1 MATLLRA
8 PEQMARTPV
17 TDSRRWRDF
26 ESRDGDI
33 LIWTFAKCGTAWAQ
47 QASGR
52 RGAGD
57 PKLSS
62 D

>member
-1 MATLLRA
+1 
-8 PEQMARTPV
+8 V

-47 QASGR
+47 RASGR